1 MGTNQLNSK
10 SESKAQH
17 NEIVE
22 NIHVRNEAINRQDLL
37 QDDLNAKSSD
47 EDSPLMS
54 PDEKPE

>member
-10 SESKAQH
+10 SESKAQL

-47 EDSPLMS
+47 DDSPLMS

>member
-10 SESKAQH
+10 SESKAQL

>member
-10 SESKAQH
+10 SESKAQL

-22 NIHVRNEAINRQDLL
+22 NIHVRNEAINQQDLL